1 MNTGTDHT
9 ADYKAL
15 SVLTSALIGGIIL
28 FSLIA
33 VVIHFVKGRFIN
45 DENSINTAFTILLL
59 IAAFVIFGAR
69 WIYNKRV
76 NALKETNQTSKEKLD
91 LFRAITITH
100 MALCEIPALLSIIAF
115 LIFGSFLL
123 FLPVAMALV
132 EMILKFPT
140 QQRAESA
147 VNSGTL

>member
-15 SVLTSALIGGIIL
+15 SVLTSALIGGIVL

-33 VVIHFVKGRFIN
+33 VVLHFVKGPFIN
-45 DENSINTAFTILLL
+45 DENSTSTAFTVLLL
-59 IAAFVIFGAR
+59 VAAFVIIGAR
-69 WIYNKRV
+69 WIYNKRI

>member
-15 SVLTSALIGGIIL
+15 SVLTSALIGGIVL

-33 VVIHFVKGRFIN
+33 VLIHFLQGPFVR
-45 DENSINTAFTILLL
+45 DENSAETAFAVLLL
-59 IAAFVIFGAR
+59 IAVVVIIGAR

-76 NALKETNQTSKEKLD
+76 KALMETNQTSKEKLD
-91 LFRAITITH
+91 LFRVITITH
-100 MALCEIPALLSIIAF
+100 MALCEIPAFLSIIAL
-115 LIFGSFLL
+115 LIFGNLLL
-123 FLPVAMALV
+123 FLPVAIGLI
-132 EMILKFPT
+132 EMILKFPS
-140 QQRAESA
+140 QQRIDSA